1 MINTF
6 GHLIN
11 EYYLRKFRANAEQ
24 RRARL
29 ESIKTPED
37 FKRYQAE
44 IREKVKQSF
53 GLPTEKTPLQP
64 RVCKTL
70 TGEGFRVENV
80 IYHSRPQL
88 PVTANLYIPDQAANA
103 PAVLFL
109 CGHSTNGKAA
119 DVYQKAILNL
129 VREGYVVLCPD
140 PSGQGERSM
149 FIDAPNAEITG
160 VLYATTREHNM
171 IAKQMLLVGEY
182 YTSWCLWDAVRSLDY
197 LLSRPEVNPAQVCVT
212 GNSGGG
218 NMSAFLTAVDDRLF
232 AAAPSCYISTWVHHL
247 ENEEPCDAEQE
258 PQFFVGLGCEMGDLL
273 LANAPRPVLVLGQK
287 NDFFDERGARE
298 TAAEVKRI
306 YSILGVPDQADV
318 FIGPCDHGYHRE
330 NREAMVKFFNKML
343 GLPAPAP
350 EPEEMK
356 VFTDEQ
362 LQCTPRGQVHYLEG
376 ERSFISFVQELADK
390 FKNQRPK
397 LPLPELRQKL
407 AQLLKIEP
415 VPVPHYRV
423 LRPII
428 AGDCGYQLC
437 SRYAMETEPE
447 MLAMLKFLCTS
458 RKYTFHFPEDLEHVT
473 LYVPHQDSLD
483 EMLRINEFSQGEG
496 WFGVDIRGLGDMM
509 SLACN
514 PNTGHSAKYGRKVS
528 CDPLYAFPD
537 MLGRDFFAYYCD
549 DYHYSACGLM
559 LGELYLTGR
568 VRDVLSAFK
577 LLQAY
582 GVKKI
587 DLVARG
593 QGSVPAV
600 LAALL
605 SGAANKVTL
614 IDAPPSFD
622 SMVRKQ
628 IIPYPQSMMPTGI
641 LQLTDLPE
649 IYEHLGATHRQIY
662 FP

>member
-6 GHLIN
+6 GHHLN
-11 EYYLRKFRANAEQ
+11 EYYLRKFRANAEK
-24 RRARL
+24 RRVRL
-29 ESIKTPED
+29 ESIKNPED

-44 IREKVKQSF
+44 IRAKVKQAF
-53 GLPTEKTPLQP
+53 QLPTEKTPLLP
-64 RVCKTL
+64 VVSKTL
-70 TGEGFRVENV
+70 RGDGFRVENV
-80 IYHSRPQL
+80 IYYSRPQL
-88 PVTANLYIPDQAANA
+88 PVTANLYIPDNAKNA
-103 PAVLFL
+103 PSVLFL

-119 DVYQKAILNL
+119 DTYQIAILNL

-149 FIDAPNAEITG
+149 FINAPNADITG
-160 VLYATTREHNM
+160 VLYATTCEHNM

-182 YTSWCLWDAVRSLDY
+182 YTSWCVWDAVRSLDY
-197 LLSRPEVNPAQVCVT
+197 LLSRPEINPAQVCVT

-273 LANAPRPVLVLGQK
+273 LANAPRPILVLGQK

-298 TAAEVKRI
+298 TAAEAKRI
-306 YSILGVPDQADV
+306 YEILGEPEKAEV
-318 FIGPCDHGYHRE
+318 FIGPRDHGYHRE
-330 NREAMVKFFNKML
+330 NREAMLQFFNKML
-343 GLPAPAP
+343 GLPPPAP
-350 EPEEMK
+350 EPDEVK
-356 VFTDEQ
+356 VFSDEE

-376 ERSFISFVQELADK
+376 TREFISFTQELADK
-390 FKNQRPK
+390 FKRERPK
-397 LPLPELRQKL
+397 LPLPALRQKL
-407 AQLLKIEP
+407 SELLKIGE

-423 LRPII
+423 LRPYI
-428 AGDCGYQLC
+428 AGNVGYQLC
-437 SRYAMETEPE
+437 SRYALETEPE
-447 MLAMLKFLCTS
+447 MLAILKHLGPN
-458 RKYTFHFPEDLEHVT
+458 RKYIFHFPEDLQHVT
-473 LYVPHQDSLD
+473 LYIPHQDSLD
-483 EMLRINEFSQGEG
+483 EMLRINEFNQGDG
-496 WFGVDIRGLGDMM
+496 WFGLDIRGLGDMM

-514 PNTGHSAKYGRKVS
+514 PNSGHSAKYGRKIS

-559 LGELYLTGR
+559 LGELYLGGR

-577 LLQAY
+577 LLQSF
-582 GVKKI
+582 GIKKI

-600 LAALL
+600 MAALI
-605 SGAANKVTL
+605 SGAASKVTL

-622 SMVRKQ
+622 AMVRKQ

-641 LQLTDLPE
+641 LQFTDLPE
-649 IYEHLGATHRQIY
+649 IYQHLQVETRQVY